1 MHVGEYN
8 HAVQMYRKCLMV
20 GLLILISGNVINLT
34 FQFYDSHFIFAQ
46 TNQAPEAKDQKVSVN
61 ANDKVKLTLEGND
74 DDKDDKIQFD
84 IVSDPSHGKLN
95 NFDKSDGTVTYIPE
109 QDYSGDDG
117 FKFKV
122 IDDKGEQSD
131 KASVEIEVKSTNQAP
146 KAEDQKVSVD
156 ANDKVKITL
165 EGNDDD
171 KDDKIQFDIVSDPS
185 HGKLDNFDK
194 SDGTVTYIPEQDYSG
209 DDGFKFKVIDDKG
222 EQSDKASVEIK
233 VKSTNQAPKAEDQK
247 VSIDANDKVN
257 ITLEGNDDD
266 KDDKIQFDIVSDPSH
281 GKLDN
286 FDKSDGTVT
295 YIPEQD
301 YSGDDGFKFKVI
313 DDKGTESDKASVEI
327 EVKSTNQAPK
337 AEDQKVSVDA
347 DDKVKITL
355 EGKDDDKDD
364 KIQFDIVSDP
374 SHGKLDNFDKSD
386 GTVTYIP
393 EQDYSGDDGFKFK
406 VIDDKGEQSDKA
418 SVEIEVKSTN
428 QAPKAEDQKVSVDA
442 DDKVKI
448 TLEGKDDDKDDKIQ
462 FDIVSDPS
470 HGKLDNFDKS
480 DGTVTYIPEQD
491 YSGDDGFKFK
501 VIDDKG
507 EQSDKASVE
516 IKVKSTNQAP
526 KAEDQKVSIDANDKV
541 KITLEGNDDDK
552 DDKIQF
558 DIVSDPSHGKLDNFD
573 KSDGTVTYI
582 PEQDYSGDDGFKFKV
597 IDDKGEQ
604 SDSADVEIE
613 VKAVT
618 QTDQQATTTT
628 GDETDQQATT
638 TTGDETDQQ
647 ATTTTGDETDQQA
660 TTTTGD
666 ETNTE
671 AENQTT
677 KQLLKNN
684 ELSANNQSPFAY
696 GQDLSIHMNE
706 KADITLNGKDDDN
719 YPIQFAIVSNP
730 TDASLDNFDTTKG
743 TLTFVP
749 ETDYIGNESFAFKV
763 IDDKEVES
771 NVATVSVEVSPLT
784 NDVNM
789 NNLTNQAPK
798 ALDQNEATDK
808 NNQLNITLNGKDDD
822 NDPIQFAIVSNPTDA
837 SLDNFDTTKGTLTF
851 VPETDYI
858 GNESFAFKV
867 IDDKEVESNVA
878 TVSVEVSPLT
888 NDVNMNNLTNQAPKA
903 LDQNEATDKNNQ
915 LNITLNGKDEDNDP
929 IQFAIVSNPTDASLD
944 NFDTTKGTLTFVPE
958 ADYIGNESF
967 AFKVI

>member
-8 HAVQMYRKCLMV
+8 HAVQMYKKCLMV

-46 TNQAPEAKDQKVSVN
+46 
-61 ANDKVKLTLEGND
+61 
-74 DDKDDKIQFD
+74 
-84 IVSDPSHGKLN
+84 
-95 NFDKSDGTVTYIPE
+95 
-109 QDYSGDDG
+109 
-117 FKFKV
+117 
-122 IDDKGEQSD
+122 
-131 KASVEIEVKSTNQAP
+131 
-146 KAEDQKVSVD
+146 
-156 ANDKVKITL
+156 
-165 EGNDDD
+165 
-171 KDDKIQFDIVSDPS
+171 
-185 HGKLDNFDK
+185 
-194 SDGTVTYIPEQDYSG
+194 
-209 DDGFKFKVIDDKG
+209 
-222 EQSDKASVEIK
+222 
-233 VKSTNQAPKAEDQK
+233 
-247 VSIDANDKVN
+247 
-257 ITLEGNDDD
+257 
-266 KDDKIQFDIVSDPSH
+266 
-281 GKLDN
+281 
-286 FDKSDGTVT
+286 
-295 YIPEQD
+295 
-301 YSGDDGFKFKVI
+301 
-313 DDKGTESDKASVEI
+313 
-327 EVKSTNQAPK
+327 TNQAPK

-406 VIDDKGEQSDKA
+406 VIDDKG
-418 SVEIEVKSTN
+418 
-428 QAPKAEDQKVSVDA
+428 AE
-442 DDKVKI
+442 
-448 TLEGKDDDKDDKIQ
+448 
-462 FDIVSDPS
+462 
-470 HGKLDNFDKS
+470 
-480 DGTVTYIPEQD
+480 
-491 YSGDDGFKFK
+491 
-501 VIDDKG
+501 
-507 EQSDKASVE
+507 
-516 IKVKSTNQAP
+516 
-526 KAEDQKVSIDANDKV
+526 
-541 KITLEGNDDDK
+541 
-552 DDKIQF
+552 
-558 DIVSDPSHGKLDNFD
+558 
-573 KSDGTVTYI
+573 
-582 PEQDYSGDDGFKFKV
+582 
-597 IDDKGEQ
+597 

-618 QTDQQATTTT
+618 QTDQQATTTTGDETDQQATTTT

-696 GQDLSIHMNE
+696 DQDLSIHMNE
-706 KADITLNGKDDDN
+706 KADITLTGKDHDN
-719 YPIQFAIVSNP
+719 DPIQFAIVSNP

-763 IDDKEVES
+763 IDDKEGES

-808 NNQLNITLNGKDDD
+808 NNRLNITLNGKDDD

-878 TVSVEVSPLT
+878 TVSVEVKE
-888 NDVNMNNLTNQAPKA
+888 NNQTNQAPLA
-903 LDQNEATDKNNQ
+903 FDQSINESDSDIHKYVVWSGGEEEDRYILFARSTDGGKSFSSPLSLSGSSRSNVFNPEVSSSGNNVYVVWQGQSATGNQ
-915 LNITLNGKDEDNDP
+915 DIFLRKSSDYGASFSAAENISNDP
-929 IQFAIVSNPTDASLD
+929 GGSGNP
-944 NFDTTKGTLTFVPE
+944 
-958 ADYIGNESF
+958 
-967 AFKVI
+967 

>member
-8 HAVQMYRKCLMV
+8 HAVQMYKKCLMV
-20 GLLILISGNVINLT
+20 GLLILINGNVINLT

-46 TNQAPEAKDQKVSVN
+46 TNQAPKAEDQKVSVD
-61 ANDKVKLTLEGND
+61 ANDKVKITLEGND

-222 EQSDKASVEIK
+222 EQSD
-233 VKSTNQAPKAEDQK
+233 
-247 VSIDANDKVN
+247 
-257 ITLEGNDDD
+257 
-266 KDDKIQFDIVSDPSH
+266 
-281 GKLDN
+281 
-286 FDKSDGTVT
+286 
-295 YIPEQD
+295 
-301 YSGDDGFKFKVI
+301 
-313 DDKGTESDKASVEI
+313 
-327 EVKSTNQAPK
+327 
-337 AEDQKVSVDA
+337 
-347 DDKVKITL
+347 
-355 EGKDDDKDD
+355 
-364 KIQFDIVSDP
+364 
-374 SHGKLDNFDKSD
+374 
-386 GTVTYIP
+386 
-393 EQDYSGDDGFKFK
+393 
-406 VIDDKGEQSDKA
+406 
-418 SVEIEVKSTN
+418 
-428 QAPKAEDQKVSVDA
+428 
-442 DDKVKI
+442 
-448 TLEGKDDDKDDKIQ
+448 
-462 FDIVSDPS
+462 
-470 HGKLDNFDKS
+470 
-480 DGTVTYIPEQD
+480 
-491 YSGDDGFKFK
+491 
-501 VIDDKG
+501 
-507 EQSDKASVE
+507 
-516 IKVKSTNQAP
+516 
-526 KAEDQKVSIDANDKV
+526 
-541 KITLEGNDDDK
+541 
-552 DDKIQF
+552 
-558 DIVSDPSHGKLDNFD
+558 
-573 KSDGTVTYI
+573 
-582 PEQDYSGDDGFKFKV
+582 
-597 IDDKGEQ
+597 
-604 SDSADVEIE
+604 SADVEIE

-660 TTTTGD
+660 TTKTGD

-719 YPIQFAIVSNP
+719 
-730 TDASLDNFDTTKG
+730 
-743 TLTFVP
+743 
-749 ETDYIGNESFAFKV
+749 
-763 IDDKEVES
+763 
-771 NVATVSVEVSPLT
+771 
-784 NDVNM
+784 
-789 NNLTNQAPK
+789 
-798 ALDQNEATDK
+798 
-808 NNQLNITLNGKDDD
+808 
-822 NDPIQFAIVSNPTDA
+822 
-837 SLDNFDTTKGTLTF
+837 
-851 VPETDYI
+851 
-858 GNESFAFKV
+858 
-867 IDDKEVESNVA
+867 
-878 TVSVEVSPLT
+878 
-888 NDVNMNNLTNQAPKA
+888 
-903 LDQNEATDKNNQ
+903 
-915 LNITLNGKDEDNDP
+915 DP

-967 AFKVI
+967 AFKVIDDKKVESNVATVSVEVKENNQTNQAPLAFDQSTNESDSDSHKYVVWSGGEEEDRYILFARSTDGGKSFSSPLSLSGSSRSNVFNPEVSSSGNNVYVVWQGQSATGNQDIFLRKSSDYGASFSAAENISNDPGGSGNPDIVAVGNDTHVTWEGTTPGNNFVFYTKSDNGSDFATPQKLSGNQGISYKPEISVKENTITSTDSFTYKAVDDMGAESNVATVDVNLDTNTNDESNLKHNGKSVSIDSAREVEITLKGKDQNKDPLQFEIITPPSEGRLFNFDPNSGTVKYIPNENNEIDINWHNYVSGHDRVLTKNIESSDTPMGKGNSDPFKSR

>member
-8 HAVQMYRKCLMV
+8 HAVQMYKKCLMV
-20 GLLILISGNVINLT
+20 GLLILINGNVINLT

-46 TNQAPEAKDQKVSVN
+46 
-61 ANDKVKLTLEGND
+61 
-74 DDKDDKIQFD
+74 
-84 IVSDPSHGKLN
+84 
-95 NFDKSDGTVTYIPE
+95 
-109 QDYSGDDG
+109 
-117 FKFKV
+117 
-122 IDDKGEQSD
+122 
-131 KASVEIEVKSTNQAP
+131 TNQAP

-194 SDGTVTYIPEQDYSG
+194 SDGTVTYIP
-209 DDGFKFKVIDDKG
+209 V
-222 EQSDKASVEIK
+222 
-233 VKSTNQAPKAEDQK
+233 
-247 VSIDANDKVN
+247 
-257 ITLEGNDDD
+257 
-266 KDDKIQFDIVSDPSH
+266 
-281 GKLDN
+281 
-286 FDKSDGTVT
+286 
-295 YIPEQD
+295 QD

-337 AEDQKVSVDA
+337 AEDQKLSVDA

-386 GTVTYIP
+386 GTVTYI
-393 EQDYSGDDGFKFK
+393 
-406 VIDDKGEQSDKA
+406 
-418 SVEIEVKSTN
+418 
-428 QAPKAEDQKVSVDA
+428 
-442 DDKVKI
+442 
-448 TLEGKDDDKDDKIQ
+448 L
-462 FDIVSDPS
+462 
-470 HGKLDNFDKS
+470 
-480 DGTVTYIPEQD
+480 
-491 YSGDDGFKFK
+491 
-501 VIDDKG
+501 
-507 EQSDKASVE
+507 
-516 IKVKSTNQAP
+516 
-526 KAEDQKVSIDANDKV
+526 
-541 KITLEGNDDDK
+541 
-552 DDKIQF
+552 
-558 DIVSDPSHGKLDNFD
+558 
-573 KSDGTVTYI
+573 
-582 PEQDYSGDDGFKFKV
+582 EQDYSGDDGFKFKV

-604 SDSADVEIE
+604 SDSADVEIQ

-618 QTDQQATTTT
+618 QTDQQATTKT

-638 TTGDETDQQ
+638 K
-647 ATTTTGDETDQQA
+647 
-660 TTTTGD
+660 TGD

-719 YPIQFAIVSNP
+719 DPIQFAIVSNP

-878 TVSVEVSPLT
+878 TVSVEVKE
-888 NDVNMNNLTNQAPKA
+888 NNETNQAPLAFDQSTNESDSDIHKYVVWSGGEEEDRYILFARSTDGGKSFSSPLSLSGSSRSNVFNPEVSSSGNNVYVVWQGQSATGNQDIFLRKSSDYGASFSAAENISNDPGGSGNPDIAAVGNDTHITWEGTTPGNNFVFYTKSDNGSDFATPQKLSGNQGISYRPEISVKENIMTSPDSFTYKA
-903 LDQNEATDKNNQ
+903 VDDMGAESNVATVDVNPDTNTNGESNLIDNGKSVSIDSAHEVE
-915 LNITLNGKDEDNDP
+915 ITLKAKDKDKDPFQFEIITPPSEGRLFNFDPNSGTVKYIPNENNEIDINWHNYVSGHDRVLTKNIESSDTPIGKDKGDP
-929 IQFAIVSNPTDASLD
+929 
-944 NFDTTKGTLTFVPE
+944 
-958 ADYIGNESF
+958 
-967 AFKVI
+967 FKSR

>member
-46 TNQAPEAKDQKVSVN
+46 
-61 ANDKVKLTLEGND
+61 
-74 DDKDDKIQFD
+74 
-84 IVSDPSHGKLN
+84 
-95 NFDKSDGTVTYIPE
+95 
-109 QDYSGDDG
+109 
-117 FKFKV
+117 
-122 IDDKGEQSD
+122 
-131 KASVEIEVKSTNQAP
+131 
-146 KAEDQKVSVD
+146 
-156 ANDKVKITL
+156 
-165 EGNDDD
+165 
-171 KDDKIQFDIVSDPS
+171 
-185 HGKLDNFDK
+185 
-194 SDGTVTYIPEQDYSG
+194 
-209 DDGFKFKVIDDKG
+209 
-222 EQSDKASVEIK
+222 
-233 VKSTNQAPKAEDQK
+233 
-247 VSIDANDKVN
+247 
-257 ITLEGNDDD
+257 
-266 KDDKIQFDIVSDPSH
+266 
-281 GKLDN
+281 
-286 FDKSDGTVT
+286 
-295 YIPEQD
+295 
-301 YSGDDGFKFKVI
+301 
-313 DDKGTESDKASVEI
+313 
-327 EVKSTNQAPK
+327 TNQAPK

-507 EQSDKASVE
+507 EQSD
-516 IKVKSTNQAP
+516 
-526 KAEDQKVSIDANDKV
+526 
-541 KITLEGNDDDK
+541 
-552 DDKIQF
+552 
-558 DIVSDPSHGKLDNFD
+558 
-573 KSDGTVTYI
+573 
-582 PEQDYSGDDGFKFKV
+582 
-597 IDDKGEQ
+597 
-604 SDSADVEIE
+604 SADVEIQ

-618 QTDQQATTTT
+618 QTVRPTNRRRQQQEMRPTNRRR
-628 GDETDQQATT
+628 QQ
-638 TTGDETDQQ
+638 
-647 ATTTTGDETDQQA
+647 
-660 TTTTGD
+660 TGD

-719 YPIQFAIVSNP
+719 DPIQFAIVSNP

-878 TVSVEVSPLT
+878 TVSVEVKE
-888 NDVNMNNLTNQAPKA
+888 NNQTNQAPLAFDQSTNESDSDIHKYVVWSGGEEEDRYILFARSTDGGKSFSSPLSLSGSSRSNVFNPEVSSSGNNVYVVWQGQSATGNQDIFLRKSSDYGASFSAAENISNDPGGSGNPDIVAVGNDTHVTWEGTTPGNNFVFYTKSDNGSDFATPQKLSGNQGISYRPEISVKENTITSTDSFTYKA
-903 LDQNEATDKNNQ
+903 VDDMGAESNVATVDVNLDTNTNEESNLKDNGKSVSIDSAHEVEITLKAEDQNKDPLQFEIITPPSEGRLFNFDHNSGTVKYIPNEKNEIDINWHNYVSGHDRV
-915 LNITLNGKDEDNDP
+915 LTKNIESSDTPMGKDNSDP
-929 IQFAIVSNPTDASLD
+929 
-944 NFDTTKGTLTFVPE
+944 
-958 ADYIGNESF
+958 
-967 AFKVI
+967 FKSR

>member
-8 HAVQMYRKCLMV
+8 HAVQMYKKCLMV
-20 GLLILISGNVINLT
+20 GLLILINGNVINLT

-46 TNQAPEAKDQKVSVN
+46 TNQAPKAEDQKVSVD
-61 ANDKVKLTLEGND
+61 ANDKVKITLEGND

-84 IVSDPSHGKLN
+84 IVSDPSHGKLD

-194 SDGTVTYIPEQDYSG
+194 SDGTVTYIS
-209 DDGFKFKVIDDKG
+209 
-222 EQSDKASVEIK
+222 
-233 VKSTNQAPKAEDQK
+233 
-247 VSIDANDKVN
+247 
-257 ITLEGNDDD
+257 
-266 KDDKIQFDIVSDPSH
+266 
-281 GKLDN
+281 
-286 FDKSDGTVT
+286 
-295 YIPEQD
+295 
-301 YSGDDGFKFKVI
+301 
-313 DDKGTESDKASVEI
+313 
-327 EVKSTNQAPK
+327 
-337 AEDQKVSVDA
+337 
-347 DDKVKITL
+347 
-355 EGKDDDKDD
+355 
-364 KIQFDIVSDP
+364 
-374 SHGKLDNFDKSD
+374 
-386 GTVTYIP
+386 
-393 EQDYSGDDGFKFK
+393 
-406 VIDDKGEQSDKA
+406 
-418 SVEIEVKSTN
+418 
-428 QAPKAEDQKVSVDA
+428 
-442 DDKVKI
+442 
-448 TLEGKDDDKDDKIQ
+448 
-462 FDIVSDPS
+462 
-470 HGKLDNFDKS
+470 
-480 DGTVTYIPEQD
+480 
-491 YSGDDGFKFK
+491 
-501 VIDDKG
+501 
-507 EQSDKASVE
+507 
-516 IKVKSTNQAP
+516 
-526 KAEDQKVSIDANDKV
+526 
-541 KITLEGNDDDK
+541 
-552 DDKIQF
+552 
-558 DIVSDPSHGKLDNFD
+558 
-573 KSDGTVTYI
+573 
-582 PEQDYSGDDGFKFKV
+582 EQDYSGDDGFKFKV

-647 ATTTTGDETDQQA
+647 ATTTTGDV
-660 TTTTGD
+660 
-666 ETNTE
+666 TNTE

-706 KADITLNGKDDDN
+706 KADITLTGKDDDN
-719 YPIQFAIVSNP
+719 DPIQFAIVSNP

-878 TVSVEVSPLT
+878 TVSVEVKE
-888 NDVNMNNLTNQAPKA
+888 NNQTNQAPLAFDQSTNESDSDIHKYVVWSGGEEEDRYILFARSTDGGKSFSSPLSLSGSIRSNVFNPEVSSYGNNVYVVWQGQSATGNQDIFLRKSSDYGASFSAPENISNDPGGSGNPDIVAVGNDTHVTWEGTTPGNNFVFYTKSDNGSDFATPQKLSGNQGISYRPEISVKENTITSTDSFTYKA
-903 LDQNEATDKNNQ
+903 VDDMGAESNVATVDVNLDTNTNDESNLKDNGKSVSIDSAQEVEITLKAKDQNKDPLQFEIITPPSEGRLFNFDPNSGTVKYIPNENNEIDINWHNYVSGHDRVLTKN
-915 LNITLNGKDEDNDP
+915 IESSDTPIGKDNSDP
-929 IQFAIVSNPTDASLD
+929 
-944 NFDTTKGTLTFVPE
+944 
-958 ADYIGNESF
+958 
-967 AFKVI
+967 FKSR